1 MATQVFVERTGIATF
16 HGDPLTLVGPELHVG
31 DAAPDFSLVGSD
43 MKPVTLESA
52 LANATR
58 SALLIVVPSLDTP
71 TCSVETQTFHKRLDD
86 LPGTTAAF
94 VVSLDLPFAQQR
106 WAGAND
112 ASQLAYL
119 SDYKDHHFGPAYGV
133 LLKEIG
139 LLARSVFLIRPD
151 GKLAYVEIVK
161 EISDQPDYDAVF
173 AAVNA

>member
-1 MATQVFVERTGIATF
+1 MATQVAERTGIATF
-16 HGDPLTLVGPELHVG
+16 RGDPLTIVGPELRVG
-31 DAAPDFSLVGSD
+31 DPAPEFTLVGSD
-43 MKPVTLESA
+43 MKPVTLATA
-52 LANATR
+52 LADGTR

-71 TCSVETQTFHKRLDD
+71 TCNVETQTFHKRIGD
-86 LPGTTAAF
+86 LPATTTAF

-106 WAGAND
+106 WASAND

-119 SDYKDHHFGPAYGV
+119 SDYKDHRFGPAYGV
-133 LLKEIG
+133 FLKEIG

-151 GKLAYVEIVK
+151 GTLAYVEIVK

>member
-1 MATQVFVERTGIATF
+1 M
-16 HGDPLTLVGPELHVG
+16 TLVGPELQPG

-43 MKPVTLESA
+43 MQPVTLAST
-52 LANATR
+52 LGNGTR

-71 TCSVETQTFHKRLDD
+71 TCSVETQTFHQRMKD
-86 LPGTTAAF
+86 LPANTTAY
-94 VVSLDLPFAQQR
+94 VVSLDLPFAQKR

-112 ASQLAYL
+112 AGQLAYL
-119 SDYKDHHFGPAYGV
+119 SDYKEHRFGPAYGV

-151 GKLAYVEIVK
+151 GKLAYVELVK

-173 AAVNA
+173 AAVNG